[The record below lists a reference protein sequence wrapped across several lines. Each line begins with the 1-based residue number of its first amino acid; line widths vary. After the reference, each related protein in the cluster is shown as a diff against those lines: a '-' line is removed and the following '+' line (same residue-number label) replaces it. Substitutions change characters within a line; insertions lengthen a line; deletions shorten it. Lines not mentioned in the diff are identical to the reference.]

1 MEQEKQGGSLI
12 ALITDFGNKDYF
24 IGVIKGVIKQ
34 INPAAEIID
43 VANDIPSYSL
53 LPASFVV
60 EQTYRFFPPATIFL
74 VVVDPGV
81 GTQRKILLVEYEDRY
96 FIGPDN
102 GVLTPVLHKEGKTVS
117 VLDNK
122 KYFLI
127 QGHSTFE
134 ARDKMA
140 PVAAYL
146 TLGIDPREI
155 ASPAPPN
162 LHERGYTLNSDY
174 FPTPSANGIKGRI
187 VYIDKFGNIITN
199 VTADFLFTA
208 LENSGFSKFKVELNG
223 KEITAVY
230 DTYGNV
236 GTDTEPFMLIG
247 SHQNLEIALNQQSA
261 ASILNAEIGQ
271 NIFIEFY

>member
-1 MEQEKQGGSLI
+1 MEEKRGGGLI

-24 IGVIKGVIKQ
+24 IGVMKGVIKQ

-43 VANDIPSYSL
+43 VANDIPSYNL

-60 EQTYRFFPPATIFL
+60 EQAYRFFPPGSVFL

-81 GTQRKILLVEYEDRY
+81 GTQRKILLVEYEGRY

-102 GVLTPVLHKEGKTVS
+102 GVLTPILRKEEKTVS
-117 VLDNK
+117 VLDNE

-127 QGHSTFE
+127 HGHSTFE

-146 TLGIDPREI
+146 TQGVDPREI
-155 ASPAPPN
+155 ALFLPN
-162 LHERGYTLNSDY
+162 HSHDRGYVLNPDY
-174 FPTPSANGIKGRI
+174 FPTLSANTIRARV

-199 VTADFLFTA
+199 VSADFLFTA
-208 LENSGFSKFKVELNG
+208 LETCGLSKFKVELNG
-223 KEITAVY
+223 KEIKAVY
-230 DTYGNV
+230 NTYDHA
-236 GTDTEPFMLIG
+236 GTGAEPFMLIG
-247 SHQNLEIALNQQSA
+247 SHQNLEIAVNQQSA
-261 ASILNAEIGQ
+261 ASILNVETGQEILIQ
-271 NIFIEFY
+271 FY